1 MPSEVNP
8 VRDPQFPM
16 PSHARPT
23 QCGAALITVLL
34 VLLVVE
40 LLGVA
45 AAQIA
50 LMSERSARS
59 NRDTEIAWQAA
70 ESALADAEL
79 DMTTTRAD
87 LFDGKN
93 AAAFVVGCG
102 SSGVSKGLCAN
113 TGTGKPAWLTV
124 DFASTG
130 TDARTTAYGDNTGRT
145 FSMGSKGV
153 QPAQAPR
160 YIIELLPDTSGTPGS
175 SFVYRVTAMGF
186 GPRKEIQAVLQ
197 MVYRI

>member
-1 MPSEVNP
+1 M
-8 VRDPQFPM
+8 
-16 PSHARPT
+16 
-23 QCGAALITVLL
+23 ITVLL

-79 DMTTTRAD
+79 DMTTARAH

-102 SSGVSKGLCAN
+102 TSGTFKGLCAN
-113 TGTGKPAWLTV
+113 AGTGKPAWLTV

-130 TDARTTAYGDNTGRT
+130 ATARTIAYGDHTGRT
-145 FSMGSKGV
+145 FTAGSKGV

-160 YIIELLPDTSGTPGS
+160 YIIELLPDTSDTPGPT
-175 SFVYRVTAMGF
+175 FVYRVTAMGF
-186 GPRKEIQAVLQ
+186 GPRKDIQAVLQ

>member
-1 MPSEVNP
+1 MRHYRVSMPMAGRS
-8 VRDPQFPM
+8 
-16 PSHARPT
+16 T
-23 QCGAALITVLL
+23 QGGAALITVLL

-79 DMTTTRAD
+79 DITTARAN

-102 SSGVSKGLCAN
+102 TSGTSKGLCAN
-113 TGTGKPAWLTV
+113 TGTDKPAWLTV
-124 DFASTG
+124 DFASTDD
-130 TDARTTAYGDNTGRT
+130 TAPTVAYGHKTNRT
-145 FSMGSKGV
+145 FNMGSFGV
-153 QPAQAPR
+153 RPVQAPR

-175 SFVYRVTAMGF
+175 TFVYRVTAMGF